1 MNRWNEEIV
10 TQMKPQKLEILG
22 NEKENVGKI
31 VSNSKVW
38 LMKCKECSI
47 PYTTACFMP
56 VESSGGSD
64 GRSLDNFSW
73 MKLMLCSGKSQ
84 VVSQIK

>member
-38 LMKCKECSI
+38 LTKCKECSI
-47 PYTTACFMP
+47 PYITACFMP

-64 GRSLDNFSW
+64 GRSL
-73 MKLMLCSGKSQ
+73 
-84 VVSQIK
+84 

>member
-10 TQMKPQKLEILG
+10 TQMKPQKSEILG

-38 LMKCKECSI
+38 LTKCKESSI
-47 PYTTACFMP
+47 PYYSLFHA
-56 VESSGGSD
+56 
-64 GRSLDNFSW
+64 GRILRWF
-73 MKLMLCSGKSQ
+73 
-84 VVSQIK
+84 